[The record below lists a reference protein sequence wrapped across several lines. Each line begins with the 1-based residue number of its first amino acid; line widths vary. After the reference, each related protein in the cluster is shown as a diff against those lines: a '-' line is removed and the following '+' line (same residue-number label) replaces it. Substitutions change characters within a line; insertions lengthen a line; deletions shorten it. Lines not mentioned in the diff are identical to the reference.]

1 MSKILLFGIIFLLGF
16 SRLQSQEVYTLPPTA
31 EIPYSVAKWTTSSGL
46 PQNSINRVL
55 QDLDGYL
62 WVFTN
67 EGTARFDGVKFEIFN
82 AKNTPGLEGNRLEDA
97 EISSDGIIWCSSSEG
112 LIIRIDPKT
121 KEFQSFRIK
130 NYIDYQ
136 KGIDINDRNE
146 PIIVLRD
153 GFYMFNPSDTSL
165 TPIATHAFIEKH
177 PIRNFCFQS
186 KSKTIYFSSP
196 VGVYS
201 ISENNTIDTV
211 QKQKPRDALLNVF
224 SLNEEILG
232 VSGHNYFR
240 FYKGQQ
246 LIKEVNLHKII
257 PGSYV
262 GFSAVEDQKGNLY
275 LSSKSG
281 VIRINANDTLILN
294 DQQGLS
300 SNFARSL
307 FIDDKNNI
315 WVGTDDY
322 GLNQL
327 TPNLFEKIELP
338 ASFKNMSV
346 TAVEYAH
353 DNTLWFIRSCNGA
366 IQYNLKNHQLKH
378 YKTLVNTDTNQ
389 PNRYS
394 DCLSTVYEDS
404 YGTIWLA
411 GFGADLRKIQNG
423 KVTIYNSDQYSIEQD
438 NLCFRQISDNELL
451 IGSSEGLFSF
461 DYSTE
466 KFSCWYD
473 SINLPKLPYNF
484 ILKDSKNRIW
494 LTSKHGIVVIEK
506 GQFTWYNTENKSV
519 PSNNFRYVYEDQRGN
534 IWLGS
539 YGNGLFFY
547 EDNEFTQI
555 PIEFPARSQA
565 VSWIQEYDGK
575 FWMTS
580 NSGINAVATAKLY
593 DVLKGNIDQVEAIHF
608 GVENGLVNDEFN
620 GGFQSSGELID
631 GKFYLPTIRGVVIFY
646 PERTQ
651 NLFPQK
657 PQFILADLDGEQVKI
672 EEQLAIPYE
681 FIRLEL
687 DVSVPTY
694 NNRQNYAL
702 EYKLEGFDKKWMT
715 LKDGNKV
722 TFTKLPPGKYTLF
735 LRNRS
740 IIDDEFAV
748 NSIELTVESPFW
760 RKTTFIIVAISI
772 SLTLLLLFAYSYS
785 ERSKKREQALSRLI
799 EEKTSELRKS
809 KNNISSIIEST
820 QDLVWSIDKKGN
832 LIYANENYLNRFEA
846 TNKVKLSVGDNIL
859 KMAKPS
865 KRKFWEPIFKRAL
878 AGEPYHMTLVRS
890 EEALKNRDS
899 FAVTE
904 LTMNPIH
911 DDLTGEFLG
920 IVGFSKDVT
929 AFHIQQKELEEAKE
943 EALAAAKSKA
953 EFLATMSHEIRTPM
967 NGVLGMTSLLIETP
981 LTKEQRDY
989 VDTIRI
995 SGDTLLSII
1004 NEILDF
1010 SKIDSGNLI
1019 LEDFPIDIEELIND
1033 CFDLVRTKAHEKSL
1047 TLKYTIDYNVPICI
1061 YGDVTRLRQ
1070 VLLNLINN
1078 AVKFTQK
1085 GYVFVK
1091 VSLAAETD
1099 QILFSVVD
1107 TGIGIEKAKLKHLF
1121 KPFNQLDS
1129 STTRKFGGTGLGLAI
1144 SKKLVELMGG
1154 EISAQSRDNQ
1164 GSTFNFKLPY
1174 RSALLDENKKL
1185 NFSIF
1190 PNINIVFFDPDGIT
1204 SSLIKTLDFY
1214 QINSLVASNAQEFSG
1229 FIQNSSAL
1237 AYILVGTAPPQEL
1250 ESVFKVMNDIPDKG
1264 TILLIHGENNE
1275 ELNKQLS
1282 VKADLD
1288 FYLNFDEATLV
1299 NKLYKT
1305 IHKKQFV
1312 EKEQRNLEKT
1322 AKELPLK
1329 ILVAEDNLINQKL
1342 ISMLLEKLGYVP
1354 DVVANGAEAVSSVN
1368 RQHYDLVLMDIQM
1381 PEMDGFQATQ
1391 RIIELYDKER
1401 PFIIAMT
1408 ANAMEGD
1415 KDLCLQNGMDDYVPK
1430 PITLDIVRD
1439 VIIKWGTKLHS

>member
-1 MSKILLFGIIFLLGF
+1 MSKILLFGILLLLGT
-16 SRLQSQEVYTLPPTA
+16 SRLHSQEVYSLPPTT
-31 EIPYSVAKWTTSSGL
+31 EMPFSVAKWTTSNGL
-46 PQNSINRVL
+46 PQNSINRIL

-82 AKNTPGLEGNRLEDA
+82 SKNTTGLEGNRLEDA
-97 EISSDGIIWCSSSEG
+97 EISSNGIIWCTSSEG
-112 LIIRIDPKT
+112 LIIRINPKT
-121 KEFQSFRIK
+121 KEFHSYRLSNK
-130 NYIDYQ
+130 VDYQ
-136 KGIDINDRNE
+136 KGVELNE
-146 PIIVLRD
+146 KDEPLIALKD
-153 GFYMFNPSDTSL
+153 GIYRFNPSDTSV
-165 TPIATHAFIEKH
+165 TPIATHPFLEKNA
-177 PIRNFCFQS
+177 IRNFCFHPKN
-186 KSKTIYFSSP
+186 KSLYLSTNL
-196 VGVYS
+196 GVFS
-201 ISENNTIDTV
+201 ISKDNQFDTV
-211 QKQKPRDALLNVF
+211 QVKKPTDALLNVF
-224 SLNEEILG
+224 SLNKDVIG
-232 VSGHNYFR
+232 ISGYNHFR
-240 FYKGQQ
+240 FYQDNQ
-246 LIKEVNLHKII
+246 LVKEINVHKIV

-262 GFSAVEDQKGNLY
+262 GFSATEDQQGNLY
-275 LSSKSG
+275 ITSKSG
-281 VIRINANDTLILN
+281 IIRVSANDTLII
-294 DQQGLS
+294 DDVHGLS
-300 SNFARSL
+300 SNFARTVFL
-307 FIDDKNNI
+307 DNKNNI

-327 TPNLFEKIELP
+327 TPNLFENIKLP
-338 ASFKNMSV
+338 SSFKNMSV

-353 DNTLWFIRSCNGA
+353 DNTLWFVRSCNG
-366 IQYNLKNHQLKH
+366 ILQYNLKNNVLKH
-378 YKTLVNTDTNQ
+378 FESLTDAGKNH
-389 PNRYS
+389 PIRYS
-394 DCLSTVYEDS
+394 DCLSTVYEDN
-404 YGTIWLA
+404 YGNIWLA
-411 GFGADLRKIQNG
+411 GFGAGIRRIKNG
-423 KVTIYNSDQYSIEQD
+423 QTTLFTSDFYNIEQD
-438 NLCFRQISDNELL
+438 NLCFRQISENELL
-451 IGSSEGLFSF
+451 IGSTEGLYSF
-461 DYSTE
+461 NYETE
-466 KFSCWYD
+466 EFSCWHD
-473 SINLPKLPYNF
+473 SINLPKIPYNS

-494 LTSKHGIVVIEK
+494 LTSKRGIVVIEK
-506 GQFTWYNTENKSV
+506 GEFTWYRTENNSV
-519 PSNNFRYVYEDQRGN
+519 PTNNFRYIYEDQRGN
-534 IWLGS
+534 MWFGS

-547 EDNEFTQI
+547 EDNEFTHI
-555 PIEFPARSQA
+555 PIKFPARSQA

-580 NSGINAVATAKLY
+580 NSGINAVSTSKLY
-593 DVLKGNIDQVEAIHF
+593 DFIKGNIEQIEAIHF

-620 GGFQSSGELID
+620 GGFQNSGKLIN

-646 PERTQ
+646 PERTRS
-651 NLFPQK
+651 LFPQK
-657 PQFILADLDGEQVKI
+657 PQFVMADLDGKQLKI
-672 EEQLAIPYE
+672 EDKLAIPYE

-694 NNRQNYAL
+694 TNRQNYAL
-702 EYKLEGFDKKWMT
+702 EYKLEGFDKNWMT
-715 LKDGNKV
+715 LKEGNKV
-722 TFTKLPPGKYTLF
+722 TFTKLPPGNYTLL

-740 IIDDEFAV
+740 IINDEFSV
-748 NSIELTVESPFW
+748 NNLQISVESPFW
-760 RKTTFIIVAISI
+760 RKSAFIVLAITVSI
-772 SLTLLLLFAYSYS
+772 TLLLLIAYSYS
-785 ERSKKREQALSRLI
+785 KRGKKRERELSLLI

-865 KRKFWEPIFKRAL
+865 RRKFWEPIFEKAL
-878 AGEPYHMTLVRS
+878 NGEPYHMTLVRS
-890 EEALKNRDS
+890 EESLKNRDP

-920 IVGFSKDVT
+920 IVGFSRDVT
-929 AFHIQQKELEEAKE
+929 AFHIQQKELEKAKE

-967 NGVLGMTSLLIETP
+967 NGVIGMTSLLIETP

-1019 LEDFPIDIEELIND
+1019 LEDFPIDIEELITD

-1047 TLKYTIDYNVPICI
+1047 TLKYTIDNNVPISI

-1091 VSLAAETD
+1091 VSLAADSD

-1107 TGIGIEKAKLKHLF
+1107 TGIGIDKAKIKHLF

-1144 SKKLVELMGG
+1144 SKKLIELMGG
-1154 EISAQSRDNQ
+1154 EISAQSRENQ

-1185 NFSIF
+1185 NFAIF
-1190 PNINIVFFDPDGIT
+1190 SNLNFVFFDPDNT
-1204 SSLIKTLDFY
+1204 TASLRKNLEVY
-1214 QINSLVASNAQEFSG
+1214 QINSLVASNSEEFG
-1229 FIQNSSAL
+1229 RFIQNSSAI
-1237 AYILVGTAPPQEL
+1237 AYILVGTASSQEL
-1250 ESVFKVMNDIPDKG
+1250 ESLFKVMNDIPEPG

-1288 FYLNFDEATLV
+1288 FYLNFDESTLI

-1342 ISMLLEKLGYVP
+1342 IIMLLEKLGYVP
-1354 DVVANGAEAVSSVN
+1354 DVVANGAEAVGSVN

-1391 RIIELYDKER
+1391 RIIELYDNER

-1430 PITLDIVRD
+1430 PITLDVVRD